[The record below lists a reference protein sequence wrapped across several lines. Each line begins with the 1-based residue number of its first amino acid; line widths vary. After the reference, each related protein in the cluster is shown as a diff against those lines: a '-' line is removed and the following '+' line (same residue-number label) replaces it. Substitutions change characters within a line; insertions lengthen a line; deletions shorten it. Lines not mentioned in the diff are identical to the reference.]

1 MKNFYSRVVLLA
13 MFSGLLTFSAQG
25 QTQTAP
31 AKNIG
36 PAAPNSKQSKVIDA
50 ALSAQTRHTLQD
62 AMNSASVTDLTG
74 PATAK

>member
-1 MKNFYSRVVLLA
+1 MKNFPSRVMLVALFA
-13 MFSGLLTFSAQG
+13 GLLTSSALA
-25 QTQTAP
+25 QTAP

-36 PAAPNSKQSKVIDA
+36 PATPNSKQSKMIDS

-62 AMNSASVTDLTG
+62 AMNSASMADSTG